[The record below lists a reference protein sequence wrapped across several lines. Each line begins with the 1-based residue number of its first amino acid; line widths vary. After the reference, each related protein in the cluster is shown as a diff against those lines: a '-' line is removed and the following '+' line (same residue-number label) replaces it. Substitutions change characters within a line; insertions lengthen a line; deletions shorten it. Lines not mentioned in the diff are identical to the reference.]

1 MRENGIGINRGNPF
15 LKKGDLPGPLRGND
29 AGTFLKKGPTP
40 PKTFKLKGI
49 GAGLSLGR

>member
-15 LKKGDLPGPLRGND
+15 LKKGGFTRAPSGERCGDLFEKRSR
-29 AGTFLKKGPTP
+29 P